1 MDGKKIFNK
10 TPEPSRKQ
18 IQVKKLADPRNPSYN
33 KDEIYSILALT
44 QIGFVDYRHDPF
56 MLAQLHLAQVESENK
71 KILQINS
78 SSNVSCKRKII
89 RYALETLAIIL
100 ALGIGIGFI
109 IFIDKKL

>member
-18 IQVKKLADPRNPSYN
+18 IQVKKLADPRIP
-33 KDEIYSILALT
+33 KDEIFTILALA
-44 QIGFVDYRHDPF
+44 QIGFLDYGHDPF
-56 MLAQLHLAQVESENK
+56 ILAQLHLAQVESENK

-78 SSNVSCKRKII
+78 SSKVSCKRKII
-89 RYALETLAIIL
+89 RCALETLAIIL
-100 ALGIGIGFI
+100 ALGIGIGII